1 MPNVADLE
9 LGKPDG
15 LGGTVQLIYG
25 RNAPYYGVFRSETRV
40 LVQFADARD
49 LAADQRK
56 AMAPLNP
63 LRGEINGLTED
74 WRGAADWQGGRKAEC
89 YDRRVADALVVA
101 FEGDVPTAQALLEQ
115 IKADVL
121 ADRTALARLQYVIAA
136 SVVVILVVLLAS
148 WLAGTVTSTD
158 PNSASAQTKAL
169 YEAARAGSL
178 GALFSI
184 ALGIRSRTV
193 LPDLQK
199 LANSLDAVLR
209 VVIGVIAASL
219 LIGMLMA
226 DIVEVSIGKGE
237 VTAASWLPIFVF
249 AFLAGFSE
257 RMVPDLLSKV
267 ATRFDVAAATPVKA
281 VAKPGGPTPAGG
293 GAGGGAGTGGSGAGG
308 GGGGSPAPQ
317 ALAAPDDDPLPE
329 EAAHDACAC
338 EIDVKDDENTPDDQL
353 PPASGGVA
361 AGGGAG

>member
-9 LGKPDG
+9 LGKPDS
-15 LGGTVQLIYG
+15 LGGTVTLIYG
-25 RNAPYYGVFRSETRV
+25 RNAPYYGVLRSETRV
-40 LVQFADARD
+40 LVQFADAPD
-49 LAADQRK
+49 LAAEQRK
-56 AMAPLNP
+56 ALAPLNP

-89 YDRRVADALVVA
+89 YDRRVADSLVVA

-121 ADRTALARLQYVIAA
+121 ADRTALARLQYVMAA
-136 SVVVILVVLLAS
+136 SVVVLLVVLLAS
-148 WLAGTVTSTD
+148 GLIATVSSTD
-158 PNSASAQTKAL
+158 SASAQTKAL

-184 ALGIRSRTV
+184 ALGVRSRTV

-219 LIGMLMA
+219 LIGMMMA
-226 DIVEVSIGKGE
+226 DIVDVSIGKGE
-237 VTAASWLPIFVF
+237 VTATSWLPIFVF

-257 RMVPDLLSKV
+257 RLVPDLLSKV

-281 VAKPGGPTPAGG
+281 VAKSAAPPSGG
-293 GAGGGAGTGGSGAGG
+293 GVGASGGVGA
-308 GGGGSPAPQ
+308 GGGSPAPK
-317 ALAAPDDDPLPE
+317 ASAAPDDDPLPE
-329 EAAHDACAC
+329 EAAHDGCAC
-338 EIDVKDDENTPDDQL
+338 DIDLNDDENTPDDQL